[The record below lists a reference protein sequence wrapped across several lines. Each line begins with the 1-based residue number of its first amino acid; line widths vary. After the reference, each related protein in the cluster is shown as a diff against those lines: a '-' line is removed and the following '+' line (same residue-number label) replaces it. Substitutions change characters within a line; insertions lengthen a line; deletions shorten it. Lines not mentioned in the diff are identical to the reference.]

1 MKKYLLATLILALS
15 VTVFSQDI
23 CLTALENELMDLL
36 NQKRVENGLSE
47 VKISRV
53 LMLTA
58 NKNVEEIVTQSYLN
72 FKPEK
77 FGDYSGHFEQIR
89 YSTTASTANA
99 MVQSLL
105 LPSKYSNY
113 HTIILNTGDMQSYK
127 WNSAG
132 ICIREK
138 NIVIIFGEQKVED
151 MQYPVCDVEKFFM
164 AEEVPH
170 FPTFSAYIPQD
181 AMVYIY
187 ATTYMGETLDYE
199 INTLSSYID
208 KGTYLNI
215 PLDEPSVA
223 YFELYFVPQI
233 ASIVPTAPI
242 YFKLGSDEKG
252 KFEKTIEFKG
262 NSVDEIKAYL
272 ATGADIN
279 GLKSEDANGYTMLHR
294 AVMHDN
300 MEAVKYL
307 MEHGAEI
314 NLLSSDKENT
324 ICFCKSSQMFK
335 YLIAFNPDL
344 NVPNADEITLLHS
357 YALVGLLE
365 PIKYLVEEKN
375 FDINAQDRSGGTSLL
390 YAVQFKHYAIA
401 EYLLLKG
408 AKQIQGW
415 GVYPIHDAVV
425 NYDLE
430 MLKLLVKYGADI
442 NAKDEEGYTPLA
454 KAINFT
460 DQTNQD
466 VIDYLRSLG
475 AKE

>member
-1 MKKYLLATLILALS
+1 MKKYLFAILILAFS
-15 VTVFSQDI
+15 VTAFSQDI
-23 CLTALENELMDLL
+23 CLTPLEKELMDLL

-47 VKISRV
+47 VEISKV

-89 YSTTASTANA
+89 YSTSASTASA

-132 ICIREK
+132 ICIRDK
-138 NIVIIFGEQKVED
+138 NIVIIFGEQKVAVE
-151 MQYPVCDVEKFFM
+151 QYPICDVEKYFN
-164 AEEVPH
+164 AEEVPQ

-181 AMVYIY
+181 AKIYIY

-199 INTLSSYID
+199 INTLSSYVD

-215 PLDEPSVA
+215 PLDEASVA
-223 YFELYFVPQI
+223 YFELYIVPQI

-262 NSVDEIKAYL
+262 NSLAEIKAYL

-279 GLKSEDANGYTMLHR
+279 GLKADDANGYTMLHR

-300 MEAVKYL
+300 LEAVKYL
-307 MEHGAEI
+307 MENGAKI

-324 ICFCKSSQMFK
+324 ICFCKSSEMFN

-344 NVPNADEITLLHS
+344 NVPNADDITLLHS

-390 YAVQFKHYAIA
+390 YAVQFKQFEIA
-401 EYLLLKG
+401 EYLLSKG

-415 GVYPIHDAVV
+415 GVYPVHDAVV
-425 NYDLE
+425 NSDFE

-442 NAKDEEGYTPLA
+442 NVKDEEGNTPLYFA
-454 KAINFT
+454 KIFADENAEILE
-460 DQTNQD
+460 
-466 VIDYLRSLG
+466 YLVSLG
-475 AKE
+475 AK